1 MEFTAKRDELLRE
14 LALIQGIVE
23 RKNTIPILANVLI
36 EAGDGL
42 LELAATDL
50 DVGFKC
56 KLPATVQESGA
67 LTLSAKKL
75 YEIVRAVSE
84 SDIQIKELE
93 NSWATIESGRS
104 FFKMVGLGKEEFPAL
119 AEPPSEGFISVPGAV
134 LSELIN
140 KTSFAITA
148 DDNRYFLNGARL
160 ELTESD
166 IRMVAT
172 DGHRLAY
179 ISVKRA
185 NQDSGEDSGED
196 SGVACVIVPKK
207 TLLELVKILGDE
219 DQRVDFAQG
228 ENHLFFKLGER
239 LLVSK
244 RVDDQFPAYD
254 KVLPQGNDKTVIC
267 GREALA
273 GAIRRVSLLANER
286 SRAVRFGIES
296 GRLEVSSQSPELG
309 EAKESIEAGY
319 DGDEIQI
326 GFNGQYLLEFL
337 NAANT
342 SEIRFELKDDSS
354 QGLLRPADE
363 GDERDY
369 RYVVMPMRL

>member
-1 MEFTAKRDELLRE
+1 MEFTAKKDELLRE

-36 EAGDGL
+36 EAHDGF

-50 DVGFKC
+50 DVGLKC
-56 KLPATVQESGA
+56 KLPATVQERGA

-75 YEIVRAVSE
+75 YEIVRAVSD

-104 FFKMVGLGKEEFPAL
+104 FFKMVGLGKEEFPSL
-119 AEPPSEGFISVPGAV
+119 AEPPSEGFISIPGAV

-166 IRMVAT
+166 MRMVAT

-185 NQDSGEDSGED
+185 NQDSGA
-196 SGVACVIVPKK
+196 ACVIVPKK

-219 DQRVDFAQG
+219 EQRVDFAQG
-228 ENHLFFKLGER
+228 ENHLFFRLGER

-254 KVLPQGNDKTVIC
+254 KVLPQGNDKTVTC

-296 GRLEVSSQSPELG
+296 GRVEVSSQSPELG

-326 GFNGQYLLEFL
+326 GFNGQYLLDFL

-369 RYVVMPMRL
+369 RYVVMPIRL

>member
-1 MEFTAKRDELLRE
+1 MEFTAKKDELLRE

-36 EAGDGL
+36 DAHDGS

-50 DVGFKC
+50 DVGLKC
-56 KLPATVQESGA
+56 KLPATVHEPGA

-84 SDIQIKELE
+84 SEIRIKELE

-104 FFKMVGLGKEEFPAL
+104 FFKMVGLGKEEFPSL
-119 AEPPSEGFISVPGAV
+119 AEPPSDGFISVPGAV
-134 LSELIN
+134 LTELIN

-166 IRMVAT
+166 MRMVAT

-179 ISVKRA
+179 ISAKRT
-185 NQDSGEDSGED
+185 NEDSGA
-196 SGVACVIVPKK
+196 ACVIVPKK

-219 DQRVDFAQG
+219 ERCVEFAQG
-228 ENHLFFKLGER
+228 ENHLFFRLGER
-239 LLVSK
+239 FLVSK

-296 GRLEVSSQSPELG
+296 GRVEVSSQSPELG

-326 GFNGQYLLEFL
+326 GFNGQYLLDFL

-342 SEIRFELKDDSS
+342 TEIRFELKDDSS